1 MYTEGKQRVANALA
15 TIDGVTVTAS
25 YNIAMSKLP
34 SILYAEVVNTKAN
47 EGKEKRTNL
56 AYSMDI
62 YSNTSTTNIAS
73 KVDEAISAIGL
84 KRGQCLDLDDPS
96 GVRHK
101 SMKYSGVYD
110 YNTNKIYEK

>member
-1 MYTEGKQRVANALA
+1 MYIEGKQRVANALA
-15 TIDGVTVTAS
+15 TIEGVTVTAS
-25 YNIAMSKLP
+25 YNTAMKQLP

-56 AYSMDI
+56 AYSIDI
-62 YSNTSTTNIAS
+62 YSKSSTTTIAS
-73 KVDEAISAIGL
+73 KVDELISALGL

-96 GVRHK
+96 GLRHK

-110 YNTNKIYEK
+110 YNTNRIYEK

>member
-15 TIDGVTVTAS
+15 TIEDVTVTAS
-25 YNIAMSKLP
+25 YNIAMKKLP

-56 AYSMDI
+56 AYSIDI
-62 YSNTSTTNIAS
+62 YSDKSTTSIAS
-73 KVDEAISAIGL
+73 KVDEVISALGF

-96 GVRHK
+96 GLRHK
-101 SMKYSGVYD
+101 NMKYIGVYD
-110 YNTNKIYEK
+110 ANTNRIYEK